1 MCVYVRCI
9 EEHIIKLVSL
19 KIRLNVSTNKK
30 MIKYFLVKMMRVKRR
45 EKIGFKSY
53 STLFKVVYENTV

>member
-30 MIKYFLVKMMRVKRR
+30 MIKYFLVKIMRVKRR